1 MGYRESCTKLE
12 GISRIS
18 PKYAW
23 STNWKSFPR
32 PMHSAHKMLWGYIS
46 IILKKNYFFLI
57 LKILKY
63 ILYSM
68 VPLSFSPSFALYLKA
83 FWSSAPTLMKLHFL
97 FLSLILFI
105 HYPCFSQFWLPIL
118 EILFPSDFPNTKPE
132 ILNLFI
138 CVVYLKKL
146 SEIAFL
152 EKKKKSGM
160 WRTKSS
166 QKVIQRKEL
175 ETYNFT
181 AFNPTFQ
188 NSGFLQW
195 WVKEL
200 KQKAVYLAAE
210 TGNVL
215 WSMKR
220 RKLSFSHI
228 PKDLTCF

>member
-152 EKKKKSGM
+152 EKKKKVWNVENKVFTESH
-160 WRTKSS
+160 TK
-166 QKVIQRKEL
+166 KGTGDIQL
-175 ETYNFT
+175 H
-181 AFNPTFQ
+181 
-188 NSGFLQW
+188 
-195 WVKEL
+195 
-200 KQKAVYLAAE
+200 
-210 TGNVL
+210 
-215 WSMKR
+215 
-220 RKLSFSHI
+220 SF
-228 PKDLTCF
+228 

>member
-1 MGYRESCTKLE
+1 MVHKLKE
-12 GISRIS
+12 FSQTYALS
-18 PKYAW
+18 PQDVVRLYL
-23 STNWKSFPR
+23 NY
-32 PMHSAHKMLWGYIS
+32 LE
-46 IILKKNYFFLI
+46 KNYFFLI

-68 VPLSFSPSFALYLKA
+68 IPPSFSPSFALYLKA

-105 HYPCFSQFWLPIL
+105 HYSCFSQFWLPIL

-152 EKKKKSGM
+152 KKKKMSGM
-160 WRTKSS
+160 LRTKSS

-175 ETYNFT
+175 ETHNFT
-181 AFNPTFQ
+181 TFNPTFQ

-200 KQKAVYLAAE
+200 KQKAVYPAAE

-228 PKDLTCF
+228 PKDLTFF

>member
-1 MGYRESCTKLE
+1 MVHKLKE
-12 GISRIS
+12 FSQTYALS
-18 PKYAW
+18 PQDVVRLYL
-23 STNWKSFPR
+23 NY
-32 PMHSAHKMLWGYIS
+32 LE
-46 IILKKNYFFLI
+46 KNYFFLI

-68 VPLSFSPSFALYLKA
+68 IPPSFSPSFALYLKA

-105 HYPCFSQFWLPIL
+105 HYSCFSQFWLPIL

-152 EKKKKSGM
+152 KKKKCLECWEQSLHRKSYKERN
-160 WRTKSS
+160 WRHTTS
-166 QKVIQRKEL
+166 QL
-175 ETYNFT
+175 
-181 AFNPTFQ
+181 FNPTFQ

-195 WVKEL
+195 WVKES
-200 KQKAVYLAAE
+200 KQKAVYPAAE

-215 WSMKR
+215 RSMKR

-228 PKDLTCF
+228 PKDLTFF